1 MMMTGKTALM
11 SVKIR
16 NLYLRHGN
24 RNERADVA
32 VLLTWISLLH
42 NYLKVLRCAF
52 VFTQGTA

>member
-1 MMMTGKTALM
+1 MMTGKTALM